1 MDRRRLG
8 AVPFNLDW
16 MLYPVESTARSVPSV
31 FSLFARPIGIT
42 ISVFPEKKGSATLGP
57 SMNIDSAALF
67 TRCLIVLLICWLS
80 TLARALDRDEVLEA
94 LRKGVAFYSERAA
107 IEGGYHDVYSSDLS
121 VAQSSKRSRGHQ
133 QISVTGSAT
142 PSVGMAF
149 LVAWDAT
156 KDSFYLEAA
165 RRAGHALLR
174 GQLCSGGWDYSIHLD
189 PEKRIE
195 YRYRQD
201 VLVREPM
208 DVESAGYTNLDNN
221 STQAAIRFLM
231 RLDRELQFV
240 DAAIHEGALF
250 ALRGLVKGQYPN
262 GAWPQRYRSF
272 PDRESYPVMVAS
284 FPGEWPRTWPG
295 PVYYRY
301 YTINDECTLNMI
313 DVLLEANRI
322 YANEAFLRA
331 AFRGGEFLL
340 LAQLP
345 EPQPAWAQQY
355 NSMMQPVWGR
365 QFEPPAVSGRE
376 SLDVIRTLLLLFREL
391 GDARFLDP
399 VPKAL
404 DYFER
409 SMLNEESGPI
419 TESSRLARFYEMG
432 TNRPLFLTKGTR
444 LELQTDPWRILDGYA
459 ITYDDS
465 NTVSHYTLKIGAQP
479 LVSLRAEYERVKSSS
494 PEQLRRP
501 SRLLSL
507 TPWRYFSGTADPSV
521 ELDQKVTQVLSEMDS
536 RGAWVQPGEIG
547 LTPRVLSVTAG
558 ATLTLI
564 VDGQQIR
571 VDPDQSIQLF
581 QGTKAPIKEV
591 VRSGTFNANV
601 RLLCEVL
608 TVSD

>member
-1 MDRRRLG
+1 
-8 AVPFNLDW
+8 
-16 MLYPVESTARSVPSV
+16 
-31 FSLFARPIGIT
+31 
-42 ISVFPEKKGSATLGP
+42 
-57 SMNIDSAALF
+57 
-67 TRCLIVLLICWLS
+67 
-80 TLARALDRDEVLEA
+80 
-94 LRKGVAFYSERAA
+94 
-107 IEGGYHDVYSSDLS
+107 
-121 VAQSSKRSRGHQ
+121 
-133 QISVTGSAT
+133 
-142 PSVGMAF
+142 
-149 LVAWDAT
+149 
-156 KDSFYLEAA
+156 
-165 RRAGHALLR
+165 
-174 GQLCSGGWDYSIHLD
+174 
-189 PEKRIE
+189 
-195 YRYRQD
+195 
-201 VLVREPM
+201 
-208 DVESAGYTNLDNN
+208 
-221 STQAAIRFLM
+221 
-231 RLDRELQFV
+231 
-240 DAAIHEGALF
+240 
-250 ALRGLVKGQYPN
+250 
-262 GAWPQRYRSF
+262 
-272 PDRESYPVMVAS
+272 MVAS

-295 PVYYRY
+295 PVYYRH

-322 YANEAFLRA
+322 YANEVFLRA

-376 SLDVIRTLLLLFREL
+376 SLDVIRTLLMLFREL

-409 SMLNEESGPI
+409 SMLNEESGSI

-444 LELQTDPWRILDGYA
+444 LELQADPWRILDGYA
-459 ITYDDS
+459 ITYDDK

-479 LVSLRAEYERVKSSS
+479 LVSLRVEYERVKSTS

-501 SRLLSL
+501 SRLLSM
-507 TPWRYFSGTADPSV
+507 TPWRYVDGTADPTV
-521 ELDQKVTQVLSEMDS
+521 DLDQRVTQVLSEMDS

-547 LTPRVLSVTAG
+547 LAPRVLSVTAG

-601 RLLCEVL
+601 RLLCEFL